1 MTKFILHGGRT
12 KLKNENNKNFFKE
25 CVKGFVEPVRILLIC
40 YSTRNIKDW
49 ESKKQK
55 DAKKFVWALPDKKIE
70 FTIAELDR
78 KKLIEQIQQTNIVF
92 LRGGETEFLFDRLEG
107 LEKEKNC
114 LQVKLWLGHQLG
126 LIG

>member
-49 ESKKQK
+49 ESKN
-55 DAKKFVWALPDKKIE
+55 KKMPKSLSGHCRI
-70 FTIAELDR
+70 
-78 KKLIEQIQQTNIVF
+78 KKLNLLLLSWI
-92 LRGGETEFLFDRLEG
+92 
-107 LEKEKNC
+107 EKN
-114 LQVKLWLGHQLG
+114 
-126 LIG
+126 